1 MSVSLKHEVRDAAL
15 GDHRLTAGLG
25 KVMEELGC
33 KEVNIHRIL
42 GSAMTINVGVK

>member
-1 MSVSLKHEVRDAAL
+1 MHESLEHYPAQDGVA
-15 GDHRLTAGLG
+15 